1 MNQWLIESSVSP
13 KVRGVKTPINE
24 TLSHSSG
31 KVFDHAPKTLDFK
44 LQNYAGF
51 VLGTYWPKNYDRN
64 IFPIKTVFF
73 NTPMLSPNLK
83 LLVKCNDVGHL
94 PTKIWLYDSD
104 MNMCMNLHISSF
116 CWRNKS
122 HSNTTIIPE
131 DKRKMFY

>member
-1 MNQWLIESSVSP
+1 MPFS
-13 KVRGVKTPINE
+13 
-24 TLSHSSG
+24 
-31 KVFDHAPKTLDFK
+31 
-44 LQNYAGF
+44 
-51 VLGTYWPKNYDRN
+51 N
-64 IFPIKTVFF
+64 IRKGLLKYIKTVFF
-73 NTPMLSPNLK
+73 NTPMISPNPK

-131 DKRKMFY
+131 DKRKMFYQIIVGNFWFTDIFYQKDEFTDLMPYEQIYITDLARKVGTLFYDALI